1 MTKGIIETTKGT
13 IKIDFFDKDT
23 PNTVKNFV
31 TLAQAGFYNGLT
43 FHRVVDD
50 FVIQGGDPQG
60 TGTGGPGYAIPD
72 ELAGGNQKHING
84 ALSMAHAGPNT
95 GGSQFFIVL
104 NENNCKHLDRKHT
117 VFGKVTDGFEVV
129 KKIKQGDK
137 MTKVTISDVDAQ
149 ITNMT
154 LKKLPGRK

>member
-50 FVIQGGDPQG
+50 FVIQGRDPQA
-60 TGTGGPGYAIPD
+60 TATGGPAHAFPD
-72 ELAGGNQKHING
+72 ELAGGTQHHING
-84 ALSMAHAGPNT
+84 A
-95 GGSQFFIVL
+95 
-104 NENNCKHLDRKHT
+104 
-117 VFGKVTDGFEVV
+117 
-129 KKIKQGDK
+129 
-137 MTKVTISDVDAQ
+137 
-149 ITNMT
+149 
-154 LKKLPGRK
+154 